1 MVQKLMRL
9 ILACALCLSLSGCC
23 QGASLSGNEAG
34 SKVMMQEPDEAKLKE
49 ILQDFEQYAEEGM
62 KDWQVPGMAIAIVRD
77 NETIYQKAFG
87 VRKVNGT
94 DKVTNNTLFQIGS
107 TTKAFTAALVG
118 MMVDEGKMKWN
129 DKVIDHL
136 PDFRMRDPWVT
147 REFTITDLMAH
158 RSGLPEYSGA
168 DLVTL
173 GYGRDYLMQSLRNTE
188 PVTSFRST
196 YAYQNTLF
204 LVAAALVENETGKS
218 WEDNIRGRIFQPLEM
233 SNSSVDMRSFQQA
246 KDVAYLHQMR
256 NGTVTALPMDWKYM
270 DWVYVYGP
278 AGGINS
284 NIIDMTKWLRL
295 QMNNG
300 SFEGKQ
306 IISKN
311 GTIYMHTP
319 QTVIGAMPS
328 GNSVFYCQG
337 WLYQESRPYNIIW
350 HNGGT
355 LSHKTMVAF
364 VPQAKIGIVI
374 LSNIFTDLPDM
385 LAFQFF
391 DMYFGNPNRDY
402 SALALNQTKMA
413 DAQLNLI
420 MPEQPEKPSPP
431 LPLEKYVG
439 NYSNLT
445 YGSINITQENGSLVV
460 LAGPRHVKM
469 TLIPWD
475 RDTFR
480 TYETD
485 FRDQKGFAI
494 FMIGPEGRA
503 ERILMGGGVLF
514 SQAQFDLQAS

>member
-1 MVQKLMRL
+1 MAKRAAHVMGVIFLL
-9 ILACALCLSLSGCC
+9 LLGCSLGAAYTGNDTGAKNQA
-23 QGASLSGNEAG
+23 QG
-34 SKVMMQEPDEAKLKE
+34 PDEATLKAV
-49 ILQDFEQYAEEGM
+49 LHDFENYAKQGM

-77 NETIYQKAFG
+77 NETIYQKTFG

-94 DKVTNNTLFQIGS
+94 DKVTNNTIFQIGS
-107 TTKAFTAALVG
+107 TSKAFTAALVG
-118 MMVDEGKMKWN
+118 MLVDEGKVKWN

-136 PDFRMRDPWVT
+136 PDFRMYDPWVT
-147 REFTITDLMAH
+147 REFTVTDLMAQ
-158 RSGLPEYSGA
+158 RSGLPGYSGA
-168 DLVTL
+168 DLDTL
-173 GYGRDYLMQSLRNTE
+173 GFGRDYLMRSLRYTE

-218 WEDNIRGRIFQPLEM
+218 WEDNIQERIFQPLEM
-233 SNSSVDMRSFQQA
+233 SNSSVDMKSFQQA

-256 NGTVTALPMDWKYM
+256 NGTVTALPMNWKYM
-270 DWVYVYGP
+270 DWPYVYGP

-284 NIIDMTKWLRL
+284 NIIDMTKWLQL

-300 SFEGKQ
+300 SFDGKQ

-311 GTIYMHTP
+311 STIYMHTP

-328 GNSVFYCQG
+328 GNFAFYCQG

-364 VPQAKIGIVI
+364 VPQAKIGIVV
-374 LSNIFTDLPDM
+374 LSNVISELPDM
-385 LAFQFF
+385 LAFRFF
-391 DMYFGNPNRDY
+391 DMYFGNPERDY
-402 SALALNQTKMA
+402 SAMALNQTRMA
-413 DAQLNLI
+413 EVQLNLS
-420 MPEQPEKPSPP
+420 MPKQPEKPTPS

-460 LAGPRHVKM
+460 FAGPRNVKL
-469 TLIPWD
+469 TLTPWD

-480 TYETD
+480 TFEPD
-485 FRDQKGFAI
+485 FSDQKGFAI

-503 ERILMGGGVLF
+503 EKMMMAGGAF
-514 SQAQFDLQAS
+514 SSQAEFDLQAS